1 MEFKD
6 FSTPKQIKDYL
17 LKVLS
22 RTGGKNSN
30 EVYIYHYSNMNAIH
44 NMINGGYIWLS
55 SPNSMNDTFEKEV
68 IKLSNN
74 TYGYYFTSFSQ
85 TEENIAMYKMYAPQP
100 DGAMLCI
107 NYEDAKYILSELER
121 AASGKVIATI
131 VRNSKETEE
140 TIEADVFW
148 ASVAY
153 KGLRDDL
160 IICGTV
166 INNKIKTPLRASEL
180 AGFVKLYGWNYE
192 NELRLCAKTAHPLKD
207 NEKLAIKIPDTII
220 NRLKIVLCPGF
231 DKKLYRSKIVDLKTL
246 NVTVKDSEYDE
257 FVDFGF
263 TELDTVK
270 ELKNQIQK
278 KDREIEELRAL
289 LTDKI
294 STEDNYDDY
303 DSIPEEGYHIE
314 KDADGNIIEE
324 GEYKG
329 FELVNGWQYNQ
340 ILQLGK
346 GKGDDFGESN
356 PDEQPITLEEIKNGV
371 EFHYYEI
378 GSYKNSYIDTHLAE
392 EHIKERGL
400 EFFFVADKKLRLE
413 NDEVIPKYS
422 NFRTLEEFLEETNPD
437 LLKYL
442 KTGKHKYDQSD
453 YSEFDI

>member
-1 MEFKD
+1 ME
-6 FSTPKQIKDYL
+6 
-17 LKVLS
+17 
-22 RTGGKNSN
+22 
-30 EVYIYHYSNMNAIH
+30 YI
-44 NMINGGYIWLS
+44 
-55 SPNSMNDTFEKEV
+55 
-68 IKLSNN
+68 
-74 TYGYYFTSFSQ
+74 SFCHLTRRQ
-85 TEENIAMYKMYAPQP
+85 
-100 DGAMLCI
+100 
-107 NYEDAKYILSELER
+107 
-121 AASGKVIATI
+121 
-131 VRNSKETEE
+131 
-140 TIEADVFW
+140 
-148 ASVAY
+148 
-153 KGLRDDL
+153 
-160 IICGTV
+160 
-166 INNKIKTPLRASEL
+166 
-180 AGFVKLYGWNYE
+180 LYWHRG
-192 NELRLCAKTAHPLKD
+192 
-207 NEKLAIKIPDTII
+207 
-220 NRLKIVLCPGF
+220 
-231 DKKLYRSKIVDLKTL
+231 
-246 NVTVKDSEYDE
+246 
-257 FVDFGF
+257 
-263 TELDTVK
+263 
-270 ELKNQIQK
+270 
-278 KDREIEELRAL
+278 
-289 LTDKI
+289 
-294 STEDNYDDY
+294 
-303 DSIPEEGYHIE
+303 EEGYHIE